1 MRKISFNITTSHSLH
16 LSNNHKILE
25 DKENNQIYQFT
36 FSRLGEKIPMSDSY
50 LIADELCQSNLPFL
64 IPRSKR
70 VALLYENPMCNKDI
84 SPSILKKRFDIVLTH
99 QESFSQMG
107 HPFCKT
113 YFSTNLLSV
122 PLQELSN
129 FKKSNLASF
138 IGNIEYD
145 LGNIE
150 HDQSAYG
157 YSLRKSVAELLIN
170 NAKVD
175 CYGKGIKWIDSKLE
189 GLKDYCFSVAME
201 NCKENYYFTEK
212 IIDCFLTETIPI
224 YWGCPKI
231 DEIFDPRGMVCF
243 DNLQEL
249 EVVLQDLSFEKYQ
262 NMLPF
267 AQKNKEICINSLLD
281 SFDGFLLRCA
291 RTISKNSKLS
301 RQNMGIYHWLQTSKL
316 MGKFRKYCLDS

>member
-1 MRKISFNITTSHSLH
+1 MRKINFHIMTSHSLH
-16 LSNNHKILE
+16 LSNNHKIID
-25 DKENNQIYQFT
+25 DKENNQIYNFT
-36 FSRLGEKIPMSDSY
+36 FSRLGEKIPVSDSY

-70 VALLYENPMCNKDI
+70 VALLYETSVYTKNI

-99 QESFSQMG
+99 KESFLQMG
-107 HPFCKT
+107 HPFYKT

-122 PLQELSN
+122 PLQELSQ
-129 FKKSNLASF
+129 FKKSKLTSF
-138 IGNIEYD
+138 IGNIEH
-145 LGNIE
+145 N
-150 HDQSAYG
+150 QSVHG
-157 YSLRKSVAELLIN
+157 YSFRSSVAKLLIN
-170 NAKVD
+170 NEKVD
-175 CYGKGIKWIDSKLE
+175 CYGKGIKWINSKLE
-189 GLKDYCFSVAME
+189 ALKDYCFSVAME

-231 DEIFDPRGMVCF
+231 DKIFDPRGMICF

-249 EVVLQDLSFEKYQ
+249 EVILQDLSFEKYQ

-291 RTISKNSKLS
+291 RTICEKSKLT
-301 RQNMGIYHWLQTSKL
+301 RQNTGGDHWLQTSKL

>member
-1 MRKISFNITTSHSLH
+1 MRKINFHIITSHSLH
-16 LSNNHKILE
+16 LSNNHKIII
-25 DKENNQIYQFT
+25 DYKENNQIYNFT
-36 FSRLGEKIPMSDSY
+36 FLRLGEKIPVSDSY

-70 VALLYENPMCNKDI
+70 VALLYETPVYTKNI
-84 SPSILKKRFDIVLTH
+84 SASVLKKRFDIVLTH
-99 QESFSQMG
+99 KESFLQMG
-107 HPFCKT
+107 HPFYKT

-122 PLQELSN
+122 PLQELSQ

-138 IGNIEYD
+138 IGNIE
-145 LGNIE
+145 
-150 HDQSAYG
+150 HDQSVYG
-157 YSLRKSVAELLIN
+157 YSFRNSVAKLLIN
-170 NAKVD
+170 NEKVD
-175 CYGKGIKWIDSKLE
+175 CYGKGIKWINSKLE
-189 GLKDYCFSVAME
+189 ALKDYCFSVAME

-231 DEIFDPRGMVCF
+231 DKIFDPRGMVCF

-249 EVVLQDLSFEKYQ
+249 EVILQDLSFEKYQ

-291 RTISKNSKLS
+291 RTICKKSKLT
-301 RQNMGIYHWLQTSKL
+301 RQNTGGDHWLQTSKL